1 MTAQAHRIADP
12 VLSGHG
18 VYLFDVVPQSGIV
31 IVRPVPHLRTIV
43 PRQCTQAQDPV
54 GKFLENKLSFQIRIV
69 LQNNQYVV
77 CGFQGLSGFRM
88 YLQQLHP
95 VRIFRRCSPE
105 RCRSSGVPFLQQ
117 QLCYAGVF
125 DRIITR
131 RLIGRQ
137 LVCRRIR
144 LCIAVLVAEQMQPH
158 QVKRIAQLAACR
170 IVCVVGKE
178 KLAALIDHR
187 TAGSCTTGIGEA
199 ISGITHRVL
208 VRQDLCNDLVHVIY
222 PAERPHHAGLLCRI
236 CLLCSPRDFRCSQ
249 PRPLFHVPPVGVHSQ
264 NAVGIGEIL
273 VPVGVDVGT
282 VRTAR
287 RPVHQP

>member
-1 MTAQAHRIADP
+1 M
-12 VLSGHG
+12 
-18 VYLFDVVPQSGIV
+18 PQSGIV

-43 PRQCTQAQDPV
+43 PRQCPQAQDPV

-69 LQNNQYVV
+69 FQNNQYVV
-77 CGFQGLSGFRM
+77 RGFQGLSGFRM
-88 YLQQLHP
+88 YLQPLHP
-95 VRIFRRCSPE
+95 VRIFRGCSPE
-105 RCRSSGVPFLQQ
+105 RRRSSGVPFLQQ

-158 QVKRIAQLAACR
+158 QIKRIAQLAACR

-187 TAGSCTTGIGEA
+187 TAGSCAAGIGEA
-199 ISGITHRVL
+199 ISGITHRVP
-208 VRQDLCNDLVHVIY
+208 VRQDLCNDPVHVIY

-236 CLLCSPRDFRCSQ
+236 RLLGSPRNFRCSQ